1 MNKGTKIYRLSE
13 KELLDISGEE
23 GSFDNFI
30 VWFFTG
36 LGKSSRMHA
45 DRCAT
50 HGYRFC
56 QPV

>member
-1 MNKGTKIYRLSE
+1 MN
-13 KELLDISGEE
+13 
-23 GSFDNFI
+23 NFI

-36 LGKSSRMHA
+36 LGNIDRMHD

>member
-1 MNKGTKIYRLSE
+1 MIKRIREQKLTDYQKKNFWI
-13 KELLDISGEE
+13 
-23 GSFDNFI
+23 GSFDNFV